1 MILKKIAY
9 IELDTHAEIAD
20 NFMELIADSK
30 EFEVDYY
37 FSERIIKRIGKHH
50 SNIHLSENTE
60 LFNQLNQKKY
70 DLVIIGTAH
79 RYFNLFNEITKK
91 FNTSVIVH
99 NLNFTRISRFQLFR
113 NIFKKDFKYRLKL
126 YLKEDL
132 LSAPKV
138 FQKAKNLLVL
148 DQSFAKDRLKYMP
161 VFYNQ
166 FEVSNQSEIF
176 TIVIPGAVSQQRRD
190 YKKVLQELT
199 KLNLYQSQS
208 ERLIQ
213 VIFLGKAQRKEL
225 RWLKDFD
232 NEKAENISIQYFT
245 EKVSQSLFDEWMNK
259 ADVLWCPIQSKTE
272 FFSNKEIYGKTKMSG
287 NIGDAIKYGKM
298 AFFPENYRS
307 DFEFIINEKVNA
319 GGEVFDFNPENSYD
333 FQREFSKNIILADLE
348 KVLESL
354 L

>member
-1 MILKKIAY
+1 MKKIAY
-9 IELDTHAEIAD
+9 IELDTHAEVAG
-20 NFMELIADSK
+20 NFMELMRDSK
-30 EFEVDYY
+30 VFEVDYY
-37 FSERIIKRIGKHH
+37 FSQRIIKRIGQHH
-50 SNIHLSENTE
+50 SNIHLSESTE
-60 LFNQLNQKKY
+60 LLNQLSEHTY
-70 DLVIIGTAH
+70 DLIIIGTVH
-79 RYFNLFNEITKK
+79 RYFNLFNVIAAKY
-91 FNTSVIVH
+91 NTSVIVH

-113 NIFKKDFKYRLKL
+113 NIFKKDFQYRLKL
-126 YLKEDL
+126 WLKEDL
-132 LSAPKV
+132 LAAPEV
-138 FQKAKNLLVL
+138 FKKAKNLLVL
-148 DQSFAKDRLKYMP
+148 DQSLAKDRLKYMP

-166 FEVSNQSEIF
+166 FQVSNQSEIF

-199 KLNLYQSQS
+199 KWNLDQDQSKTS
-208 ERLIQ
+208 IK
-213 VIFLGKAQRKEL
+213 VVFLGKAQGKEL
-225 RWLKDFD
+225 QWLKDFD

-259 ADVLWCPIQSKTE
+259 ADVLWCPIQSQTE

-307 DFEFIINEKVNA
+307 DFEFIINEKVNS
-319 GGEVFDFNPENSYD
+319 GGEVFDFNHENSYD
-333 FQREFSKNIILADLE
+333 FQKKFSKNKILADLE

>member
-1 MILKKIAY
+1 MKKIAY

-20 NFMELIADSK
+20 NFMELTADSK

-50 SNIHLSENTE
+50 SNIHLSESTE
-60 LFNQLNQKKY
+60 LLNQLNDQKY

-79 RYFNLFNEITKK
+79 RYFNLFNEIAAK

-132 LSAPKV
+132 LSASEV
-138 FQKAKNLLVL
+138 FTKAKNLLVL
-148 DQSFAKDRLKYMP
+148 DEGLAKERLKYLP

-166 FEVSNQSEIF
+166 FQLSNQSEIF

-199 KLNLYQSQS
+199 KLNLDQGQSQKS
-208 ERLIQ
+208 FRI
-213 VIFLGKAQRKEL
+213 VFLGKAYGKEL
-225 RWLKDFD
+225 QWLKDFD

-245 EKVSQSLFDEWMNK
+245 EKVSKPLFDEWMNK
-259 ADVLWCPIQSKTE
+259 ADILWCPIQSETE
-272 FFSNKEIYGKTKMSG
+272 FFSHKEIYGKTKMSG
-287 NIGDAIKYGKM
+287 NVGDAIKYGKM

-307 DFEFIINEKVNA
+307 DFEFVINEKVNP
-319 GGEVFDFNPENSYD
+319 GSEIFDFEPENSYD
-333 FQREFSKNIILADLE
+333 FQKEFSKNIILADLE
-348 KVLESL
+348 KVLEAL